1 MSKVSDIYDAILTEL
16 DSVLPS
22 TSYTRF
28 PNAYDINDNP
38 AQFLYRGYGIR
49 YDGQARLPFEICNRR
64 ESQTFT
70 IILTSRWDR
79 IETRQDSIDSPAKDL
94 LESAK
99 LVKDAFYATDHIGS
113 TDIMKIDSVST
124 SGLESVVGEN
134 FRMLKIECTITI
146 DYFEPVT

>member
-94 LESAK
+94 L
-99 LVKDAFYATDHIGS
+99 DHIGS